1 MAIAVCYIFLLV
13 FTWVY
18 MGDTITCTIPA
29 LGVDFVLFSP
39 FKSLRWISF
48 YYFLVGVFSFIVWI
62 IGTILL
68 QLSVFCE
75 ATAPGLYKFTVFLIV
90 TYWMGFVI
98 VILLLTKF
106 FFGSNIAKMIKETTR
121 ASTID
126 EVEERLFRAKFDQY
140 DLEKENRIPNEKVP
154 LVLEDL
160 GVFVPPEEVEA
171 LVQTL
176 DEDETGFVEFKPLL
190 HWFRKLN
197 AEMDAQEAEGGQL
210 GDDEDADN
218 ADDKEAA
225 ELFTK
230 RR

>member
-106 FFGSNIAKMIKETTR
+106 FFGSNIAKMIKETPR

-160 GVFVPPEEVEA
+160 QALLCAAQAPLSAKTSSLCTEDKTAPRAAVCVPE
-171 LVQTL
+171 LSYSSRVQPF
-176 DEDETGFVEFKPLL
+176 DM
-190 HWFRKLN
+190 
-197 AEMDAQEAEGGQL
+197 A
-210 GDDEDADN
+210 
-218 ADDKEAA
+218 
-225 ELFTK
+225 
-230 RR
+230 